1 MKQPYPLAF
10 NGPLKPGSQSDTVW
24 LLQAMLCAIGRH
36 YINIHPPKPSGQY
49 DESTRQ
55 SIMRIQRAC
64 GLTPDGVTDEKTWEA
79 ITLMFSRGQSF
90 T

>member
-24 LLQAMLCAIGRH
+24 LLQAMLSAIGRH

-64 GLTPDGVTDEKTWEA
+64 GLTPDGVTDEQTWA
-79 ITLMFSRGQSF
+79 HIVQLFGSWQ
-90 T
+90 

>member
-1 MKQPYPLAF
+1 MKQPYPLSF

-24 LLQAMLCAIGRH
+24 LLQAMLSAIGRH
-36 YINIHPPKPSGQY
+36 YINIHPPVPCGLY
-49 DESTRQ
+49 DEATRQ

-64 GLTPDGVTDEKTWEA
+64 GLTPDGITQEKTWDA
-79 ITLMFSRGQSF
+79 ITQMFSRGQSF